1 MKLRTLN
8 EAAEALGTNR
18 TRLRKGVVDGRYP
31 CLKWGNR
38 YLVDLEVVGP
48 IIEEEDAR
56 NSDPSLSLRACAEAI
71 GVKPT
76 TLKRMVESGMVPCR
90 RSGGHY
96 CFRLREVLTAL
107 DDLMTEKKED

>member
-38 YLVDLEVVGP
+38 YLVDLDVVGP
-48 IIEEEDAR
+48 IIDDEDAR
-56 NSDPSLSLRACAEAI
+56 KGEPTLSLRACAEAI
-71 GVKPT
+71 GLKPA
-76 TLKRMVESGMVPCR
+76 TLKGMVESDMVPCQ

-96 CFRLREVLTAL
+96 AFRLRDVLAAL
-107 DDLMTEKKED
+107 GDLMTEKKED